1 MMKRLL
7 LCLLLCL
14 SVAVPAWAETPS
26 LTLPELRQQV
36 PDRLTVAYEAF
47 DRTVT
52 VDAPIFVPAAEQLP
66 ILVVRPDWWEVSS
79 NDPAIS
85 IAVKTH
91 GIVSDAP
98 QNRFDI
104 TWGDESESASGDII
118 YHYSL
123 YPPYDL
129 DAPCCPGGMT
139 VGQILTLLDQVIG
152 QTSVADC
159 YQLNLPQS
167 IYGQYA
173 LDSATGEAKNG
184 GDIFIGPMQ
193 QLLCGVP
200 VIGLASSY
208 RGEYTSDG
216 DPYLEIDLTA
226 SLSGTGQSLRATGRM
241 ISITDRLAEDVPL
254 CSFESVRQALESEIK
269 AGHIREIF
277 QLQLGYVLYATPG
290 AKRSIGH
297 DWLTTENAVFYAV
310 PMWDVHC
317 LYESNPD
324 KAVTPDP
331 QDHRNSA
338 SAVHLLINAQTGELV
353 SPPHT
358 YDATF
363 DDFTGFITW
372 EDVR

>member
-1 MMKRLL
+1 MKRLL

-14 SVAVPAWAETPS
+14 SLAVPARAETPS
-26 LTLPELRQQV
+26 LTLPELRGQV
-36 PDRLTVAYEAF
+36 PERLTAAYEAIS
-47 DRTVT
+47 RTIS
-52 VDAPIFVPAAEQLP
+52 VDAPIILPEAEQLP

-79 NDPAIS
+79 DDPAIT

-91 GIVSDAP
+91 GIVSDTP

-104 TWGDESESASGDII
+104 TWGDEPESARGDII

-139 VGQILTLLDQVIG
+139 VGQILTLLEQVIG
-152 QTSVADC
+152 QTSVADR
-159 YQLNLPQS
+159 YQLNLPQC

-173 LDSATGEAKNG
+173 LDSATGDAKNG

-208 RGEYTSDG
+208 RGEYTSDD
-216 DPYLEIDLTA
+216 DPYLETHLDA
-226 SLSGTGQSLRATGRM
+226 SLSGTGQFLRATGRM

-254 CSFESVRQALESEIK
+254 CGFDLVRQALEAEIK

-297 DWLTTENAVFYAV
+297 DWLTTDNAVFYAV

-317 LYESNPD
+317 LYEQNPD
-324 KAVTPDP
+324 KAVTFDP
-331 QDHRNSA
+331 QDHRNST

-358 YDATF
+358 YDETF
-363 DDFTGFITW
+363 DDFIGFIAW
-372 EDVR
+372 EDIR